1 MNIWLDSRYSLCEGG
16 NHIKLIKQT
25 QPLAYKE
32 HAYDEIKQGIV
43 SHLIPEGSLLSER
56 VLSEQF
62 GISRTPLREAIQRLE
77 LEGWVTSLPRKG
89 IIVKSINLQDV
100 KEVMQIRKA
109 NELLVIELLIGN
121 ITNEQIKQIRQQFI
135 PSKILDEK
143 TILPFA
149 DGDKFHIQLAKHCG
163 NQRLLQLLKNLSSQM
178 QWFGYWALQVDGR
191 AKEVIHEHALI
202 LDAIKGKK
210 IKKAQRYAIEHLEH
224 TEAALLEGLKI
235 RDRSSK

>member
-62 GISRTPLREAIQRLE
+62 AISRTPLREAIQRLE

-100 KEVMQIRKA
+100 
-109 NELLVIELLIGN
+109 
-121 ITNEQIKQIRQQFI
+121 
-135 PSKILDEK
+135 
-143 TILPFA
+143 
-149 DGDKFHIQLAKHCG
+149 
-163 NQRLLQLLKNLSSQM
+163 
-178 QWFGYWALQVDGR
+178 
-191 AKEVIHEHALI
+191 KEVIHEHALI